1 MAICSWL
8 LWLAPWRK
16 FHVWH
21 ATNSYMSHK
30 DKCVLISNS
39 CISNKLTSFCVAPL
53 EVPKEIVLVC
63 IWEVAHLH
71 YWIELVMQRPL
82 TPNPILFLL
91 PGRPWCIIN
100 PFTHLVSFE
109 SVSCF
114 FWTSQTRNIKQF
126 AEKTIGI
133 SVLKHITLF
142 CFGATLMW
150 KQVTFK
156 SMVVN
161 PSHDCIDSNRAW
173 KSACGMVCAHWV
185 HSDDRGPRWL

>member
-30 DKCVLISNS
+30 DKCVPISNS
-39 CISNKLTSFCVAPL
+39 CISNKLTSFCVPPL
-53 EVPKEIVLVC
+53 EVHKEILLVC

-71 YWIELVMQRPL
+71 YWIELVMQRSVNRENLCDCNLWLHEIASKL
-82 TPNPILFLL
+82 TCAACVQTLQAASESKDQSHHLSQKTFILFLL

-114 FWTSQTRNIKQF
+114 F
-126 AEKTIGI
+126 
-133 SVLKHITLF
+133 
-142 CFGATLMW
+142 
-150 KQVTFK
+150 
-156 SMVVN
+156 
-161 PSHDCIDSNRAW
+161 
-173 KSACGMVCAHWV
+173 
-185 HSDDRGPRWL
+185 GPAKLET